1 MINLKLYEIPES
13 KQIIVYHTGA
23 LGDLLVSTAAL
34 FEVTNL
40 FPRSKITL
48 IGCSL
53 WKEIILPLN
62 WPNIDQIIVTNKNFN
77 FFDIW
82 KPCEQLLSW
91 KQVKTQYSLRKILL
105 NYSLSIDFRT
115 ESLRFAYQTFL
126 AKIPIRIGASKSK
139 LAKIFFTHFT
149 LIKNKSEIHERD
161 RYLRILSSIN
171 ENYIEQK
178 ILFWEKNGLPS
189 LKWFPKNHLQ
199 KNDKI
204 KNILINPTAS
214 IREKAWCS
222 SRFRELALKL
232 KENSFNVKIIGS
244 PKETSW
250 LKEVA
255 LDDFEIIQPN
265 TIIDLIDVVKQSHLL
280 ITNTSSMQ
288 FIAAGTSTPTLT
300 LMGSASPQRWG
311 CLGQGSYSIK
321 TEYKDIKIKKIFI
334 RKKDIAKQKEVSAY
348 NNITVNLVLEKINQ
362 LTKEPLKIKTL

>member
-1 MINLKLYEIPES
+1 MINIELSNIPEP
-13 KQIIVYHTGA
+13 KKIVVYHTGA

-34 FEVTNL
+34 FEVTTM
-40 FPRSKITL
+40 FPSSEITI
-48 IGCSL
+48 IGCDL
-53 WKEIILPLN
+53 WKEVILPLN
-62 WPNIDQIIVTNKNFN
+62 WPNIKNIIITNKNFKSLE
-77 FFDIW
+77 IW
-82 KPCEQLLSW
+82 KPCDQLLSW
-91 KQVKTQYSLRKILL
+91 KLLKKQKSLRKVLS

-115 ESLRFAYQTFL
+115 ESLRFAYQAFF

-139 LAKIFFTHFT
+139 LAKVFFTHFT

-161 RYLRILSSIN
+161 RYLKILSSIN

-178 ILFWEKNGLPS
+178 IKFWEKNGLPA
-189 LKWFPKNHLQ
+189 LKWFPKNHFLT
-199 KNDKI
+199 NNST

-222 SRFRELALKL
+222 SRFRELALIL
-232 KENSFNVKIIGS
+232 KDNSYNVKIIGS
-244 PKETSW
+244 PKETGW

-265 TIIDLIDVVKQSHLL
+265 TIIDLIDIVKQSHLL

-311 CLGQGSYSIK
+311 CLGEGSYCIK
-321 TEYKDIKIKKIFI
+321 NECKNIKIKKIFI
-334 RKKDIAKQKEVSAY
+334 RKKEIAKQQEVNAY
-348 NNITVNLVLEKINQ
+348 NNITVNLVLDKINQ
-362 LTKEPLKIKTL
+362 VFIN